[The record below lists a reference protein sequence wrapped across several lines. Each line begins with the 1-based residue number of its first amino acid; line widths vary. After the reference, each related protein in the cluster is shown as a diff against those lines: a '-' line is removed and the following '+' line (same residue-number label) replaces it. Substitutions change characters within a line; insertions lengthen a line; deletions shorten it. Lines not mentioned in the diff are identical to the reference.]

1 MLCGAS
7 TSLRFQDLEID
18 LKCLVTRIT
27 SSESARHAAELLK
40 DVQSLIGKVEKL
52 NKTLKKVVIDNNSLD
67 IQGLGVAKKAIASIE
82 ASEKDVNHWSARF
95 GFSEDRVR
103 RGTKRKAPDRPD
115 FENNQRRRPSLL
127 ICMIHTCIHMCKE
140 H

>member
-40 DVQSLIGKVEKL
+40 DVQNLIGKVEKL

-67 IQGLGVAKKAIASIE
+67 IQGLGVAKKAIAIIE
-82 ASEKDVNHWSARF
+82 ASLQEVNHWSVRF
-95 GFSEDRVR
+95 GFR

>member
-18 LKCLVTRIT
+18 LQCLVTKIT
-27 SSESARHAAELLK
+27 ASESARHAAELLK

-67 IQGLGVAKKAIASIE
+67 IQGLGVAKKAIANI
-82 ASEKDVNHWSARF
+82 
-95 GFSEDRVR
+95 
-103 RGTKRKAPDRPD
+103 
-115 FENNQRRRPSLL
+115 
-127 ICMIHTCIHMCKE
+127 
-140 H
+140 